1 MLYYDAD
8 TKEENFNCQDVA
20 FGLKCDRWGPQHS
33 VIKAYIWSSLQ
44 HFEAMHV
51 NYVGLSGLLG
61 FVYKHINVKL
71 STVNEYTVL
80 ENYLAFANSTY
91 MSRLENSL
99 SLVS

>member
-1 MLYYDAD
+1 
-8 TKEENFNCQDVA
+8 
-20 FGLKCDRWGPQHS
+20 
-33 VIKAYIWSSLQ
+33 
-44 HFEAMHV
+44 MHV